1 MALLPSDPTQ
11 QKKLLLGLLP
21 LALLFAY
28 WYFFHGKKT
37 DEIAVLETR
46 LEQLES
52 KNDAARAR
60 ARAGGPELEKRLALF
75 EQHITRLEE
84 LVPSSEDLPDL
95 LHAMTM
101 RAQEHR
107 VDLAKLE
114 PEDPQPGPYYTL
126 QAYQMVVIG
135 NYHDVGRFLAA
146 VASLPRIVTPVD
158 VTVEPR
164 RGSTEDE
171 AVQVQT
177 RFRIKTYVLP
187 APEVVPV
194 GEEARPN
201 AST

>member
-37 DEIAVLETR
+37 DEITRLETR

-52 KNDAARAR
+52 KNDAARVR
-60 ARAGGPELEKRLALF
+60 ARAGGPDLEKRLALF
-75 EQHITRLEE
+75 EQHIIRLEE

-95 LHAMTM
+95 LHAMTL

-114 PEDPQPGPYYTL
+114 PEPPVPGPYYTL
-126 QAYQMVVIG
+126 QSYKVVVFG
-135 NYHDVGRFLAA
+135 GYHDVGRFLAA
-146 VASLPRIVTPVD
+146 VASLPRIVAPVD
-158 VTVEPR
+158 ITIVPR
-164 RGSTEDE
+164 PRSAGDE
-171 AVQVQT
+171 EVQVQT
-177 RFRIKTYVLP
+177 SFRIKTYVLP